1 MKGRHVLVLLL
12 ALLGYAGVLQAW
24 AQQQQDPFERAQCE
38 QQFKSLEAELIKRG
52 TALKGA
58 SEKKASPQ
66 EVCKLLRGYVS
77 TEAQMLKF
85 LTEKKAACGVPD
97 QVIGQAKEGHGK
109 STAMRDQVCKVAAG
123 GGGPQGAP
131 PPPSQGLSGALG
143 TSALGGPP
151 SDPQGGSGVFDTLT
165 GNVLRR

>member
-1 MKGRHVLVLLL
+1 MNGRHVLILLL
-12 ALLGYAGVLQAW
+12 ALFGYSGLLQAR
-24 AQQQQDPFERAQCE
+24 AQQQDPFERSRCE
-38 QQFKSLEAELIKRG
+38 QEFQNLQAELTKRG
-52 TALKGA
+52 MAIKGA
-58 SEKKASPQ
+58 GEKKAPPT
-66 EVCKLLRGYVS
+66 EICKLLRSYVS

-97 QVIGQAKEGHGK
+97 QIIGQAKEGHAK
-109 STAMRDQVCKVAAG
+109 STAMRDQVCKVAATG
-123 GGGPQGAP
+123 GGAP

-143 TSALGGPP
+143 TSAVGGPP